1 MVSVSPSSTLMRMAS
16 ALVSVC
22 HVSAV
27 QALRAHSRAL
37 AAASL
42 LVSLVQCRVMEATN
56 SNVSLGVLLP

>member
-1 MVSVSPSSTLMRMAS
+1 MVSVSPSSTLMQMAS

-27 QALRAHSRAL
+27 QALLAHSCAL
-37 AAASL
+37 AVASL

-56 SNVSLGVLLP
+56 FNVSPGVLLP